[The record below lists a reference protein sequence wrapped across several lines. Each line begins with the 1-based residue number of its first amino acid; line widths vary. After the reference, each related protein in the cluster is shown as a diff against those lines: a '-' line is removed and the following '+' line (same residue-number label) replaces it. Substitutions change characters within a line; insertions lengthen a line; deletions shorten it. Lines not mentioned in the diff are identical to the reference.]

1 MNKGLGKGLGALI
14 AMFDEE
20 NETSI
25 AVMESA
31 DGVRSVVETTNNK
44 QTTGG
49 VTEINIALIDNN
61 PDQPRKE
68 FDPTALQEL
77 SDSIKSNGVFQP
89 IIVKQVGSRYMIVAG
104 ERRWRA
110 SKMAGLLHIPAIV
123 RNYTD
128 RQVAEIAIVENL
140 QRQDLNE
147 IELAIGVR
155 KLMNDFHLTQEK
167 VSIVLGKSRSSI
179 ANTLRLLALP
189 PEIQTMVI
197 DNKLSVGHAK
207 CLVAIEDNNKAID
220 LAKKCV
226 ALGLSVRNLE
236 NMIRNIENP
245 QPKENLDTN
254 SKLSPELKRIARK
267 MSQSLGTKVSIK
279 GDDHKGKLTL
289 DYYSQ
294 EELEKII
301 EILSGDLHSN

>member
-301 EILSGDLHSN
+301 EILSGDLHPN